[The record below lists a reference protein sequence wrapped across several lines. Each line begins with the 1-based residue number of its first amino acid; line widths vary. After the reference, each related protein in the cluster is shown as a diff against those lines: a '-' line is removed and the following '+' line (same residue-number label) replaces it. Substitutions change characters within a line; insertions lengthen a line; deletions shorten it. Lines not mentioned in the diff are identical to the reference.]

1 MHSCYNSRMEQNNRL
16 FMPFSIV
23 QSNPVVPKSKEQ
35 IFLFRNSQV
44 DEVLG
49 ENKTKFLLLMEKL
62 FTSS

>member
-1 MHSCYNSRMEQNNRL
+1 MEQNNRL

-44 DEVLG
+44 VEVLG

>member
-35 IFLFRNSQV
+35 IFLFRNLRYWAKIKQ
-44 DEVLG
+44 
-49 ENKTKFLLLMEKL
+49 NFYY
-62 FTSS
+62 